1 MNDLSATIPDEPEI
15 ECDVILRTSREHHDP
30 LGLRFP
36 MCQGHRLSHRGA
48 GLSVGVAVEFFR
60 DRRPVD
66 GRGVEGREFVGGVP
80 PVRVR
85 RGVAARGPKLTAA
98 APSPTAV

>member
-1 MNDLSATIPDEPEI
+1 MIQIKCDL
-15 ECDVILRTSREHHDP
+15 ILRTSREHLDP
-30 LGLRFP
+30 LGLRFQCAKAIGCP
-36 MCQGHRLSHRGA
+36 IRGA

-66 GRGVEGREFVGGVP
+66 GRGVEGSEFVGGVH

-85 RGVAARGPKLTAA
+85 LGVAARGRKLTAA